1 MQISCP
7 KDASLAFSRWA
18 LALGRIVAAANGLH
32 NLRVRYGPFLY
43 TVRFLT

>member
-18 LALGRIVAAANGLH
+18 LALGRIVAAVNGLH
-32 NLRVRYGPFLY
+32 NLGFD
-43 TVRFLT
+43 TVHFCTPSDF